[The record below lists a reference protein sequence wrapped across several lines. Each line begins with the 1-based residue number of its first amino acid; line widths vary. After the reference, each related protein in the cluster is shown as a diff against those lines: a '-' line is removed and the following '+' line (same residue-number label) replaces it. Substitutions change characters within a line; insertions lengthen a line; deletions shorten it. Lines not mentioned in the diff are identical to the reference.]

1 MIKRS
6 DKLLITKG
14 KYYSSV
20 TLLLGGSLA
29 IGRTEEENE
38 NKFNML
44 GMQLSVASMM
54 DWTDSPEK

>member
-1 MIKRS
+1 
-6 DKLLITKG
+6 LITKG

-20 TLLLGGSLA
+20 TLLLGAPLA

-44 GMQLSVASMM
+44 GMQLLVASMM
-54 DWTDSPEK
+54 DWVETSWKSNS